1 MTQSTRERRTYNPEY
16 HARHKTKYTL
26 AERVYIA
33 RYYDVDGESLM
44 SAALERP
51 KYNISAIVQIMRRNG
66 EWELY
71 RSLTEEE
78 YEKIIMAGD
87 RSNEKSL

>member
-1 MTQSTRERRTYNPEY
+1 MTSKSTKERRTYNPEY
-16 HARHKTKYTL
+16 HARHKKEYTL
-26 AERVYIA
+26 AERAYLA
-33 RYYDVDGESLM
+33 RYYDIDGESLM

-51 KYNISAIVQIMRRNG
+51 KYIISAMVQIMRRNG

-78 YEKIIMAGD
+78 YEKIVIASERRGT
-87 RSNEKSL
+87 E